1 MHTSNIK
8 FNFIENILAEF
19 DSDKCHSV
27 LFCKE
32 SSAYDEKWEGPR
44 LGFSE
49 AVSFLGVDEAAP
61 LNSLGMICD

>member
-1 MHTSNIK
+1 MT
-8 FNFIENILAEF
+8 EF
-19 DSDKCHSV
+19 DTDKCHSV

-44 LGFSE
+44 LGYSE

-61 LNSLGMICD
+61 LNSLGMICDLIVIVVACIWFDV